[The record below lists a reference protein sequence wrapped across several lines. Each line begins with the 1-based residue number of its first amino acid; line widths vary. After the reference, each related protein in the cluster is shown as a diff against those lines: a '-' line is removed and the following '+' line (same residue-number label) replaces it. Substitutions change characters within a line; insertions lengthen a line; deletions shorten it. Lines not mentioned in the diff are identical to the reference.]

1 MGVDI
6 QGVPTSLVSSAKL
19 ARYPKLVGKPRR
31 MNNESLSAAFR
42 SFARFINSRSMY
54 HLLLRTRRQRYGGGR
69 EIASSSKSHNYASS
83 IKGGKNTSI
92 CLKTC
97 WFL

>member
-1 MGVDI
+1 MSALRVGVDI

-42 SFARFINSRSMY
+42 SFARFINSRSTTYSYEPDDNVTVVVVKLHRVVNPITM
-54 HLLLRTRRQRYGGGR
+54 H
-69 EIASSSKSHNYASS
+69 HP
-83 IKGGKNTSI
+83 
-92 CLKTC
+92 
-97 WFL
+97 